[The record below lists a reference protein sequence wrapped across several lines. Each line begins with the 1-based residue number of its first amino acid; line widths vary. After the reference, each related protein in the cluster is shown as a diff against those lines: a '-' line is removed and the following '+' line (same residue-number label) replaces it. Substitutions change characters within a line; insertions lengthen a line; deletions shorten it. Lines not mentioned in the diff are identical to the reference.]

1 MIIVAKKN
9 DDFKEKLSTLYIS
22 QKGGW
27 SFLAAGQAGIEL
39 GQIKPAQSAGGED
52 GTALPVHC
60 RGKADRWN
68 SFYQWAHLL

>member
-27 SFLAAGQAGIEL
+27 SFGAAGQAGIEL
-39 GQIKPAQSAGGED
+39 GQIKPAKMRAVGINAVRFSH
-52 GTALPVHC
+52 T
-60 RGKADRWN
+60 
-68 SFYQWAHLL
+68 LLGPL